1 MNAPTF
7 RNLTF
12 RCDPAMHRVI
22 VSDASGHVLLE
33 FGGYGSQPGAF
44 DTPIDAALVRPEFF
58 GEPLFPEVG
67 PGDDVDDLIDPWI
80 AVADYGNRRV
90 QVFELDGALVGI
102 IDGDL
107 LGGANGRPCGLRWRD
122 PVLEV
127 EGVDGART
135 RLHLGAAMLQTEIEP
150 AMPSAAFSARVPRSF
165 KELN

>member
-1 MNAPTF
+1 MSAPVF
-7 RNLTF
+7 GNLTF

-22 VSDASGHVLLE
+22 VSAANGDVILE

-44 DTPIDAALVRPEFF
+44 DTPIDATLVKPEFF
-58 GEPLFPEVG
+58 GE
-67 PGDDVDDLIDPWI
+67 GDDDIEPWI

-107 LGGANGRPCGLRWRD
+107 LGDASGGPCGLRWRD

-127 EGVDGART
+127 QGVDGTRT
-135 RLHLGAAMLQTEIEP
+135 RLHLGAALLQSEVEP
-150 AMPSAAFSARVPRSF
+150 HVPPSTFRLRVPQSF
-165 KELN
+165 REMN